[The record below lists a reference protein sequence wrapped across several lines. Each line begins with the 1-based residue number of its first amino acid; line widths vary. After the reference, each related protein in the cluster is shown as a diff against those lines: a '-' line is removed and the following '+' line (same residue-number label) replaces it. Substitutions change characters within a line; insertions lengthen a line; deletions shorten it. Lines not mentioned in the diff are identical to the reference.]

1 MKKIYKVYSSRTNG
15 TTSPLL
21 QLATE
26 DKKQALK
33 LKSEIDLI
41 MGLCAW
47 IEESKEIEPAT
58 HHCAECSRAL
68 HSDHEFCEECE
79 AERNV

>member
-33 LKSEIDLI
+33 LKAEIDLI

-47 IEESKEIEPAT
+47 IEESKE
-58 HHCAECSRAL
+58 
-68 HSDHEFCEECE
+68 
-79 AERNV
+79 